1 MDSYQLFDLFQ
12 FALVIIFIIGFV
24 ATVMWFKKKEN
35 DNRTKVLLTALEKGQ
50 EINPELLATK
60 KKNRSINKWGLLALL
75 IAGSGMTFLGI
86 AVTITQIVSLILRPV
101 KGVYNNV
108 TVYVSLNE
116 FIPCFLTLAMG
127 IALLI
132 GYFVGKKLLKPE
144 VDKET
149 ADELAKK

>member
-60 KKNRSINKWGLLALL
+60 KKSRSTNKWLLLVLLAVGIGVLLFGAGMTIVCLVNTIVEWNSGLDGATFHFSTSQYMGCVVFLAIGIGLLA
-75 IAGSGMTFLGI
+75 AYKM
-86 AVTITQIVSLILRPV
+86 
-101 KGVYNNV
+101 
-108 TVYVSLNE
+108 
-116 FIPCFLTLAMG
+116 
-127 IALLI
+127 
-132 GYFVGKKLLKPE
+132 GKKLLKPE
-144 VDKET
+144 LEKED
-149 ADELAKK
+149 ALAKK